1 MVMCVRKGAV
11 FSIELHVLYLPL
23 ITSHNIPQE
32 LDYSYLRNG
41 QVCPFPQEFL
51 CLAHFNHC
59 KLMSFQSYFFVVIV
73 VAEPPV

>member
-1 MVMCVRKGAV
+1 MWLAEVLCGHVRQEGGVRKGAV

-41 QVCPFPQEFL
+41 QVSLPTGIPVFSPF
-51 CLAHFNHC
+51 
-59 KLMSFQSYFFVVIV
+59 
-73 VAEPPV
+73 